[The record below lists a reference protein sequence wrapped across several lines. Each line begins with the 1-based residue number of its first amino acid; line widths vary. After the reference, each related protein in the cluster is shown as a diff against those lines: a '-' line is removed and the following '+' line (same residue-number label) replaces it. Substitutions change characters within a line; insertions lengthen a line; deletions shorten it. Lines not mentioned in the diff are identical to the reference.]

1 VWHVGR
7 NASGRIAAPDAE
19 RRPAMGAPP
28 GAPGA
33 TPATAI
39 PHVHDDADDS
49 ASNMAD
55 ADNEADGDAMDVD
68 VATVVGAAQAGDGT
82 EETPRVEAT
91 PRVRNA
97 GLPPVRFS
105 LLMC

>member
-1 VWHVGR
+1 MQ
-7 NASGRIAAPDAE
+7 NDDL
-19 RRPAMGAPP
+19 AMGAPP

-97 GLPPVRFS
+97 GLPPVRCFFRVLEIGQS
-105 LLMC
+105 